1 MVHKRFAQAA
11 AAMVPFVLAF
21 VVACPS
27 QPETESFRMLPA
39 RFADEQFTEPLEAL
53 EMLRDE
59 DEFYLRYR
67 MGDEILFAG
76 GRWSDRID
84 LDAIAHGE
92 DQTGPF
98 IMPLKNYGPDHW
110 PGNVDGLISTRILS
124 AADWQSFRDGFFASV
139 LPRDEKAGV
148 VLHFQTDNY
157 FLFSDENG
165 RFQSTLFIDKPPDYA
180 VSAVTDFP
188 QLVERGIP
196 LLDRFL
202 ADRGVFERRVL
213 FNTDDTGAYSLPFLY
228 VNLDLPVVVFGRR
241 EPTGRPYETA
251 PAVPLMQTA
260 GHLTRSHS
268 SALLLRPFS
277 SVYRLLFVASGAVA
291 ETARPDW
298 LVTLES
304 TEIPPINDGP
314 GMDIEAWESQL
325 TSLTGRKPTRGE
337 IEYLVDGD
345 AFFTQL
351 IEGINA
357 AESSIDLRTYIF
369 DNDDYAERIGRL
381 LKRRSKE
388 GVEIRLL
395 FDGIGTIFSTF
406 EHQETLP
413 EDWKGAS
420 SVHAFLEADSE
431 IDVRQSPNPWMTGDH
446 VKTIIIDGKYAFTGG
461 MNIAREYR
469 YDWHDVMME
478 VRGPVVDTLQH
489 EFNKAWAYAGFLG
502 DYAYFFRRIMPKP
515 GDADVVG
522 YPIRVLYTRVD
533 DHEIFRV
540 QREAIRNARQ
550 RIFVENAYFTDDV
563 MLYELVKARR
573 RGVDVRVIMPLVTDR
588 GPITRNNALAAN
600 VMLEH
605 GIRVYVYPGMS
616 HVKAAVFD
624 DWVCLGSANWDK
636 WSLAINKELNLATSH
651 PDAVQGLVDE
661 VFEPDFLISPELN
674 EPFPERWSDYL
685 LEFMGDYMF

>member
-1 MVHKRFAQAA
+1 MVRRRFAQAA
-11 AAMVPFVLAF
+11 TAMVPLVLTF
-21 VVACPS
+21 VVACQS

-39 RFADEQFTEPLEAL
+39 RFADEQFTETLEAL

-84 LDAIAHGE
+84 LDAIAQGE

-98 IMPLKNYGPDHW
+98 IMPLRNYGPGHW
-110 PGNVDGLISTRILS
+110 PGNVGGLISTRILS

-157 FLFSDENG
+157 FLYFDENG

-180 VSAVTDFP
+180 VTTVTDFP
-188 QLVERGIP
+188 QFVERGIP

-202 ADRGVFERRVL
+202 ADRGVFDRRVL

-298 LVTLES
+298 LVALES

-314 GMDIEAWESQL
+314 GMDLDAWESQL
-325 TSLTGRKPTRGE
+325 TRLTGRKPTRGE

-345 AFFTQL
+345 AFFTRL

-381 LKRRSKE
+381 LKRRSNE
-388 GVEIRLL
+388 GIGIRLL

-420 SVHAFLEADSE
+420 SVHAFLESDSE
-431 IDVRQSPNPWMTGDH
+431 IDVQQSPNPWMTGDH

-489 EFNKAWAYAGFLG
+489 EFNKAWAHAGFLG
-502 DYAYFFRRIMPKP
+502 DYAYFFRRMMPKP

-550 RIFVENAYFTDDV
+550 RIFVENAYFTDDA

-651 PDAVQGLVDE
+651 REAVQGLIDG
-661 VFEPDFLISPELN
+661 VFEPDFEVSPELT
-674 EPFPERWSDYL
+674 EPFPERCSDFL
-685 LEFMGDYMF
+685 LEFMGDYIF